1 LTRVIHHVEVKR
13 KTAPASGPITLARTG
28 TGVGDALVQAASKLR
43 DAVEKLRFSQPV
55 SHIYNPLQY
64 AWSAHELYLRR
75 FGATQKRVVFLGMN
89 PGPFGMVQTG
99 VPFGEI
105 KAVREWLGIES
116 DIGRPAKEHPRRPI
130 QGFNCLRSEV
140 SGQRLWGLFAGRFLR
155 ADEFFREHI
164 VLNYCPLA
172 FLEVTGRNLTPD
184 KLPLKARQKLFE
196 ACDEHLQ
203 KSVAALQ
210 PAWVIGI
217 GAFAAFRAAE
227 ALKAFGGGFG
237 QILHPSPASPIA
249 NRGWAEAA
257 TRQLE
262 ILGVWRPANP
272 KSE

>member
-1 LTRVIHHVEVKR
+1 MTRVIHHVEVKR

-89 PGPFGMVQTG
+89 PGPFV
-99 VPFGEI
+99 
-105 KAVREWLGIES
+105 GIES